1 MYTTACPLF
10 IFLRFFWWKSQ
21 EKVGKFTFVSTKL
34 ASKRAIK
41 LGGGYSRHFFQRFA
55 PKTISRIVSPA
66 EALREI
72 TPVTIESFFVV
83 KKPQNGTTTGQ
94 ILPTIWQNQAF
105 CQPYATTCTHITPV
119 IKVSSDHVGPFIVQS
134 LNHSIVGYSFI
145 RSFEWL
151 DSFDEYTGCSV

>member
-1 MYTTACPLF
+1 MSFFIPLHGHF
-10 IFLRFFWWKSQ
+10 SLFPGFFERKAY

-41 LGGGYSRHFFQRFA
+41 LGGGYSRRFFQRFA

-83 KKPQNGTTTGQ
+83 N
-94 ILPTIWQNQAF
+94 
-105 CQPYATTCTHITPV
+105 
-119 IKVSSDHVGPFIVQS
+119 
-134 LNHSIVGYSFI
+134 
-145 RSFEWL
+145 
-151 DSFDEYTGCSV
+151 